1 MSGKEKKGR
10 KKKKAMWE
18 QWSVCESGIE
28 EAVEKCPFWEGK
40 KPKEIKF
47 KKT

>member
-1 MSGKEKKGR
+1 MSGKEKKGW